1 MSHHL
6 ADLVRTV
13 GVGYSLYFSGCSF
26 QSCSTLCFYVWITGC
41 EWFSLSCIYSFTYL
55 IASLKKSYINSR
67 NTSNQS
73 ELALP
78 MWQMCY
84 SIPFLLSYCLRL
96 TTVISSCAWLQD
108 VICKTLIW
116 RKAKATHRRACLVP
130 QSCLTLATQ
139 QAPLS
144 MEFSRQECW
153 SGLPFSSSRASFP
166 PRDWTHVSYVSC
178 TAGRFFHCW
187 AIGEPPEETHRPLCV
202 RGWLKTK
209 IGEFTA

>member
-6 ADLVRTV
+6 ADLVTAV
-13 GVGYSLYFSGCSF
+13 GVGYSLYISGCSF

-41 EWFSLSCIYSFTYL
+41 DRFSLSCIYSFTYL

-67 NTSNQS
+67 NTSYQS
-73 ELALP
+73 ELVLTT
-78 MWQMCY
+78 WQMCY

-96 TTVISSCAWLQD
+96 TTVISWSANWLQA

-116 RKAKATHRRACLVP
+116 RKAKATHRRARLVP
-130 QSCLTLATQ
+130 QSCPTLATPWTIAH

-144 MEFSRQECW
+144 MEFSRQEYW
-153 SGLPFSSSRASFP
+153 SGLPFSSSRGSFP

-178 TAGRFFHCW
+178 TAGRFFNCW
-187 AIGEPPEETHRPLCV
+187 AIGEPQRKPTGHFV
-202 RGWLKTK
+202 WG
-209 IGEFTA
+209 GD